1 MEHSSEY
8 LFFTGR
14 SWQGDDPPVGLP
26 LHAVPLPGGSSRH
39 TGWERGSVELFA
51 SNDKICA
58 MQAGLESC
66 HSSWGLPKVF
76 LVSGGRET
84 SVFQCLQLK
93 VKTFDHHDHMR
104 HAVPHRSFEKT
115 AILKVLCWR
124 TLESPVEKK
133 FYCRFF
139 FPFHQTGSL
148 SSQRFSLGFFWL
160 MHKAPKCLLTEI
172 VTIRQLWE
180 IWWPKDTY

>member
-1 MEHSSEY
+1 MSEEEF
-8 LFFTGR
+8 LCFTGR

-51 SNDKICA
+51 SNDKIYA

-84 SVFQCLQLK
+84 SGFQCLQLK
-93 VKTFDHHDHMR
+93 VRIFDHHAHMR
-104 HAVPHRSFEKT
+104 HVVPQRSFEKT
-115 AILKVLCWR
+115 AFLKVFCWIS
-124 TLESPVEKK
+124 LESPVEMK
-133 FYCRFF
+133 FYSSFS
-139 FPFHQTGSL
+139 FHSIRREALAAQGSAL
-148 SSQRFSLGFFWL
+148 AFSGLCTRLQSVFWL
-160 MHKAPKCLLTEI
+160 
-172 VTIRQLWE
+172 R
-180 IWWPKDTY
+180 